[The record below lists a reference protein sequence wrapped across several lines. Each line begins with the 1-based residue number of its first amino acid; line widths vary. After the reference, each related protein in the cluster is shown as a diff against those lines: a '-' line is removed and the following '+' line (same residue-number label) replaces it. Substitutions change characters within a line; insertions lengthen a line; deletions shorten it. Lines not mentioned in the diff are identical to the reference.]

1 MRDPERGPNGTHVSK
16 VATLL
21 WLLCAAHCFA
31 VFVLQD
37 SDVCFQHGG
46 QSVLVQGQVSVTICT
61 SVALFVPVTRL
72 SNGTT
77 WASSSAARPIAKCGH
92 QHGCAVATC
101 LLYKMWIGQTYFL
114 PCLDIV
120 FEGNECSCE
129 IKYQLFSSSQ
139 GHEGFDPMPYVFC
152 NFRLF

>member
-1 MRDPERGPNGTHVSK
+1 VRDPERGPNGTHVSK

-61 SVALFVPVTRL
+61 SVALFVPVTAFLMERRGPVAQLQGRL
-72 SNGTT
+72 QSVAINM
-77 WASSSAARPIAKCGH
+77 
-92 QHGCAVATC
+92 AVQLQLVC
-101 LLYKMWIGQTYFL
+101 
-114 PCLDIV
+114 C
-120 FEGNECSCE
+120 
-129 IKYQLFSSSQ
+129 IKF
-139 GHEGFDPMPYVFC
+139 G
-152 NFRLF
+152 